1 MRFFGETEKVA
12 LNRGTVPL
20 EALTRKTFR
29 DRIDTEG
36 RGGDAAGAA
45 FKTKRKEDQMLQYY
59 RAENGERPCLIR
71 EPSEIRGDIEEL
83 LLLLKNSKK
92 RLALCQENCESLNS
106 LYSEETVV
114 EDGSLSELCSF
125 LYDEAEEAE
134 RLTAHLR
141 DEISALREEL
151 ADSLWYIKG
160 RA

>member
-1 MRFFGETEKVA
+1 
-12 LNRGTVPL
+12 
-20 EALTRKTFR
+20 
-29 DRIDTEG
+29 
-36 RGGDAAGAA
+36 
-45 FKTKRKEDQMLQYY
+45 MLQYY

-106 LYSEETVV
+106 LYSEETVDQ
-114 EDGSLSELCSF
+114 DGSLSELCSF